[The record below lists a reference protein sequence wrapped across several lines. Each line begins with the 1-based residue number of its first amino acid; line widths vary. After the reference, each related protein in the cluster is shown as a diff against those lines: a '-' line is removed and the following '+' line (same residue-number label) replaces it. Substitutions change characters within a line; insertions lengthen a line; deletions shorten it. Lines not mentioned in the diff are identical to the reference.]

1 MQGQVKLK
9 SWFDNVCILKSGNPG
24 LFASVTVSGERG
36 KLDDVVRGRVVPTA
50 RAIIQIDSLRV
61 RSIVKL
67 TKINYLI

>member
-1 MQGQVKLK
+1 
-9 SWFDNVCILKSGNPG
+9 

-67 TKINYLI
+67 TKINNLI